1 MRIIDLIL
9 QKIGLKKKNPMKQI
23 MVRFLKEY
31 NKNQKNKIFPYN
43 NFISHHSTSQLPTP
57 LEFAS
62 ANFIGN
68 FKQFYVTHIFNQ
80 FLIKHKIVFAYYS
93 YFSFTVYLNIQF
105 KGLAEN
111 EKNYAEFFKQY
122 ENAIKHEISR
132 KLRWGGVQDMLSHLQ
147 YSRYSNLTYEDVTA
161 LKAKWG
167 KIIKNDPILKWMG
180 E

>member
-1 MRIIDLIL
+1 MRIIDFIL

-31 NKNQKNKIFPYN
+31 NKNKKDKIFPYN

-57 LEFAS
+57 LQFVS
-62 ANFIGN
+62 ATFIGK
-68 FKQFYVTHIFNQ
+68 FKEFYVTHIFNQ

-122 ENAIKHEISR
+122 QNAIQHEIRRKSR
-132 KLRWGGVQDMLSHLQ
+132 CGVQDMLSILH
-147 YSRYSNLTYEDVTA
+147 YSRYSNLKYEDVMA
-161 LKAKWG
+161 LKAKWR